1 MENKLLVR
9 FIGGINGDIVEATVI
24 NPKDEVLLKKE
35 LIYGVNVSS
44 SRKNAAYSLQE
55 CQDAVKYN
63 WSTPRAYKPFI
74 GEVLMDIVETYFIND
89 IVYSG
94 YYVFSDKEMTKD
106 EVQKRV
112 NAILREL

>member
-9 FIGGINGDIVEATVI
+9 FICGINSDRVEVTVI

-44 SRKNAAYSLQE
+44 SRKNAAS
-55 CQDAVKYN
+55 
-63 WSTPRAYKPFI
+63 YKPFI

-89 IVYSG
+89 IIYSG
-94 YYVFSDKEMTKD
+94 YFAFCNEEMIKD
-106 EVQKRV
+106 EVEQIV
-112 NAILREL
+112 NSIIKEI

>member
-9 FIGGINGDIVEATVI
+9 FICGINGDRVKATVI
-24 NPKDEVLLKKE
+24 NQKDEVLLKKE
-35 LIYGVNVSS
+35 LVYGANVSS
-44 SRKNAAYSLQE
+44 SRKNAVYSLQE
-55 CQDAVKYN
+55 CQDAIKYN
-63 WSTPRAYKPFI
+63 WSIPIAYKPFI
-74 GEVLMDIVETYFIND
+74 GEVLMDIVETHFIND

-112 NAILREL
+112 DAILKEL

>member
-9 FIGGINGDIVEATVI
+9 FICGINGDRVEATVI

-44 SRKNAAYSLQE
+44 SRKNAEYSLQE

-63 WSTPRAYKPFI
+63 WSTPKPFI

-112 NAILREL
+112 DAILKEL

>member
-9 FIGGINGDIVEATVI
+9 FICGINGDRVEATVVSPENEI
-24 NPKDEVLLKKE
+24 LLNKE

-44 SRKNAAYSLQE
+44 SRKNAIYTLQE
-55 CQDAVKYN
+55 CQDAIKYG
-63 WSTPRAYKPFI
+63 WTTPRTYKPFI

-89 IVYSG
+89 IYYTG
-94 YYVFSDKEMTKD
+94 YYVFSEKEMTKE
-106 EVQKRV
+106 EVEKRV

>member
-9 FIGGINGDIVEATVI
+9 FICGINGDRVEATVI
-24 NPKDEVLLKKE
+24 NPKDELLKKE
-35 LIYGVNVSS
+35 LIYGVNVSN

-63 WSTPRAYKPFI
+63 WSTPRVYKPFI
-74 GEVLMDIVETYFIND
+74 GEVLMDIVETHFIND

-112 NAILREL
+112 DAILKEL

>member
-9 FIGGINGDIVEATVI
+9 FICGINGDKVEATVI

-35 LIYGVNVSS
+35 LIYGVNVSN

-55 CQDAVKYN
+55 CQDAIKYN
-63 WSTPRAYKPFI
+63 WSTPIAYKPFI

-89 IVYSG
+89 ITYSG
-94 YYVFSDKEMTKD
+94 YYVFSDKEMTED
-106 EVQKRV
+106 GIKRRI
-112 NAILREL
+112 NAILKEL